1 MSGPKRGEIYYVSI
15 PYQTGTEMAKDRPGV
30 VISADKVNATY
41 GHVMVCWLTSASN
54 YGRIERVTVRATG
67 KLSAVICEQ
76 IATVDKSRVRDY
88 LGTVSA
94 KEMERIE
101 AGIRDTLGL
110 DISGADNET
119 EKYIA
124 GLEGELRAYKA
135 ILGERRERGDYR
147 GDREERE

>member
-1 MSGPKRGEIYYVSI
+1 MSGPKRGEIYYISI
-15 PYQTGTEMAKDRPGV
+15 PYHTGTEMAKDRPGIIV
-30 VISADKVNATY
+30 SADKVNATY

-76 IATVDKSRVRDY
+76 IATVDKSRFRDF

-101 AGIRDTLGL
+101 SGIRDTLGI
-110 DISGADNET
+110 DIGGPDTET

-135 ILGERRERGDYR
+135 IVGKKYVAVGTETSAV
-147 GDREERE
+147 